1 MIKKI
6 LPFLC
11 SLAPLYAFG
20 DAGDPVDI
28 SSASVDSISIVS
40 SELSPNQY
48 GNVSNP
54 AWVGLTATNGVT
66 LGGNLML
73 LDTGTRQT
81 PTNSAGDLYIL
92 NTVGNTSGM
101 FGITSG
107 GNVSVSDSIS
117 IVAGRGLNLSA
128 AAGKVVNMSVAG
140 NVLANGSF
148 VVDGAASFSVTGTK
162 PGTNGT
168 ITSADLLSLRAG
180 TISVAGNIAQSQFAN
195 SVPLE
200 NRKLN
205 IEATSGALSFGGM
218 STYAP
223 TATIKSATTIT
234 STGAIQNSVGDMT
247 ILSSGNFVVSGAG
260 NGVQNTGSSL
270 TIDTTQNSGT
280 GTISIAGVLSSTGG
294 NLNITSKG
302 LSADSFVNAG
312 NAELNIDGVTSFA
325 NGMDLSGMLATS
337 VMNVTTNTLSLGVNN
352 LISNNKS
359 DVTLAVSGGAL
370 NAGTVVNGQLG
381 GNSNVSAKL
390 SLSGVGVSL
399 AAVQNYG
406 NLLQITNA
414 TQTTDDDI
422 GITDD
427 LRAAAGTQTNITAY
441 DELTVGGSV
450 VNSGNMSLRGKTVD
464 LATVTNTGAGSVL
477 NVLATAAG
485 GTVHISGVVTNENGT
500 TTINSQNATFDDV
513 VKNKSGTLT
522 IRGAGVGG
530 IALSVNEIAVEGGV
544 FNINSW
550 SGGVET
556 NALSVTGG
564 VLNFGD
570 TIYDVTTAGNVN
582 IGGNVYLAGE
592 SNTGTQDVRLNA
604 VGGNINF
611 TSDTAINIAGD
622 IIATDNT
629 SVRNATFDAPTISVN
644 AVNVQN
650 KGHVKFG
657 TDATSV
663 LDIVGALSVTNNG
676 KVDIY
681 SGTTVAGTI
690 TESDN
695 GLIKIYGPS
704 LIADAGAINIAD
716 GIYFDGST
724 TSIGMVID
732 DSLDAFTLKNT
743 QNNSDMTI
751 SGGISVSDDN
761 LLTLNSAHDVLIYGD
776 TDISGALDIDAANSV
791 VFNAP
796 ITTSGNATIALD
808 VNAKS
813 ISVTGITNDAT
824 AVLAAT
830 NGTFTTT
837 GAIVNND
844 ALSIFASGNISLLD
858 VTSNLGNVTIWS
870 DTGNVTAT
878 GDISVAD
885 GTFVIDGDIVT
896 LNSLELLGGTTT
908 VSASQKLSVVN
919 WLTLSG
925 NLVQGTAAHVALVG
939 GALKLAD
946 TTLVE
951 ASSLDITSGE
961 FIAKS
966 GATHYVITGLADLG
980 DAVTIAND
988 AITDIS
994 AATINASGDVINNGT
1009 LSLATTGVVSGVSF
1023 ENVINN
1029 GNLSIDT
1036 NGSFVA
1042 TSFNNGANATTTI
1055 ISDGMNLTGPSNIQK
1070 ALNIANN
1077 LYQNYSGTL
1086 VGGDV
1091 NIIKNNYTIS
1101 ASGVDVAGINQYGP
1115 SVMTINTSDLTVGGD
1130 INATNLT
1137 IAATPSNNWSNIAV
1151 GGNVSGGVK
1160 VYGLEHMT
1168 IGGDYVF
1175 DDNSLLHAAVLP
1187 YAVGS
1192 SLNSTT
1198 YNYWAD
1204 VSLNDDNTLGQI
1216 TNLDN
1221 NPNNALVHVG
1231 GRFISNISAIA
1242 NAPNGV
1248 AMDAPQ
1254 IGINLY
1260 NVVDQGKAIWL
1271 LYAENGLN
1279 DLAEKIRG
1287 LNVNFCNSD
1296 GSICFNYFDA
1306 YSSVANTNNNG
1317 TENELPIYLSVRDFD
1332 NNGTMD
1338 SLYIVFDSRF
1348 GGPATVFGTESV
1360 VDRTEGSSDG
1370 EKSAADALDNM
1381 IAGQLDNAG
1390 FNNDKLIDAIPGA
1403 FAGTN
1408 LSELANELYNRM
1420 EQYLVD
1426 RNGAPITNIARLVQP
1441 RELEQV
1447 AGSIALNE
1455 HTSFRDFEDRMF
1467 NEFIWNRNRSLNN
1480 AWFDAE
1486 FGFFRQNATD
1496 DKTITGNRFSFTAG
1510 FDWQSS
1516 NKTILGLM
1524 ARVSHMSGDNSDKM
1538 DLSYRPGETVAG
1550 HNKMTVAD
1558 TNIGVGGYLMHTL
1571 GFKTRVYGNAMLDLH
1586 LLDVSR
1592 EQNFVDNISGVGTD
1606 ISLISE
1612 WGLMHDWLNQYI
1624 VGNLYTRFG
1633 YNLGFDIKEKSA
1645 GDEYMR
1651 LKSDGYFILTPGY
1664 SLTAQKRIYT
1674 SPWFQLRPY
1683 ATIGIEYDLLGSPD
1697 VAKFKFAPADK
1708 YSEYD
1713 IDVNPLWANIGGGI
1727 EMLSANGAQV
1737 GFDYRYQ
1744 YNNYIQIHNL
1754 KLSGSLRF

>member
-11 SLAPLYAFG
+11 SLAPFYAFG

-28 SSASVDSISIVS
+28 ISSSVDSISIVS
-40 SELSPNQY
+40 STLSPNQY

-54 AWVGLTATNGVT
+54 AWVGLTVANGVT

-81 PTNSAGDLYIL
+81 PTNSAGDLYVL

-107 GNVSVSDSIS
+107 GDISVGDSIS
-117 IVAGRGLNLSA
+117 IVAGRGLKLGA
-128 AAGKVVNMSVAG
+128 EPGKVVNMSVAG
-140 NVLANGSF
+140 DVLANGAF
-148 VVDGAASFSVTGTK
+148 VVDGAASFNVAGTK
-162 PGTNGT
+162 PGANGT
-168 ITSADLLSLRAG
+168 IASANLLSLKAG
-180 TISVAGNIAQSQFAN
+180 TINIAGNIAQSQFAN
-195 SVPLE
+195 TVPAA
-200 NRKLN
+200 NKKLN
-205 IEATSGALSFGGM
+205 IETTNGSLSIGGL
-218 STYAP
+218 STYAS

-247 ILSSGNFVVSGAG
+247 ILSSGNFVVSGAS

-270 TIDTTQNSGT
+270 TINTTQNSGT
-280 GTISIAGVLSSTGG
+280 GIVNIAGTLGSTGG
-294 NLNITSKG
+294 HLNIASKG

-312 NAELNIDGVTSFA
+312 DAVLNIDGATSFA
-325 NGMDLSGMLATS
+325 NGMNLSGMAATS
-337 VMNVTTNTLSLGVNN
+337 VMSVTTNTLFLGTNN

-359 DVTLAVSGGAL
+359 LVNLTVSGGAL

-381 GNSNVSAKL
+381 GNSNASANL
-390 SLSGVGVSL
+390 YLSGVGVTL

-414 TQTTDDDI
+414 TETTDDDI
-422 GITDD
+422 TVAGDV
-427 LRAAAGTQTNITAY
+427 RAAAGTQTNITAY

-450 VNSGNMSLRGKTVD
+450 VNSGNMSLRGKSVD
-464 LATVTNTGAGSVL
+464 LATVTNTGAGAAL

-513 VKNKSGTLT
+513 VKNKSGTLN
-522 IRGAGVGG
+522 INGASIGGVT
-530 IALSVNEIAVEGGV
+530 LSIDTIAVEGGV

-556 NALSVTGG
+556 SALSVTGG
-564 VLNFGD
+564 VLNIGD
-570 TIYDVTTAGNVN
+570 TIYDVTTTGNVN
-582 IGGNVYLAGE
+582 IGGNVYLANS
-592 SNTGTQDVRLNA
+592 SNVGTQDVRLNA

-611 TSDTAINIAGD
+611 TSNTAINISGD

-629 SVRNATFDAPTISVN
+629 SLRNATFDAPTISAN
-644 AVNVQN
+644 AANVQN

-663 LDIVGALSVTNNG
+663 LDIVDALSVTNNG

-681 SGTTVAGTI
+681 SGTAVAGTI
-690 TESDN
+690 TESNN
-695 GLIKIYGPS
+695 GLIKVYGPS
-704 LIADAGAINIAD
+704 LIADAGTINIAD

-724 TSIGMVID
+724 TSIGIVVD
-732 DSLDAFTLKNT
+732 DSLDAFELKNT
-743 QNNSDMTI
+743 ANNFDMTI

-761 LLTLNSAHDVLIYGD
+761 LLTLNSAHDVLVYGD
-776 TDISGALDIDAANSV
+776 ANISGALDVDATNSV

-796 ITTSGNATIALD
+796 ITTNGNAATALD

-813 ISVTGITNDAT
+813 ISLAGITNNAT
-824 AVLAAT
+824 VALAAT
-830 NGTFTTT
+830 NGAFTSN
-837 GAIVNND
+837 GAIINND
-844 ALSIFASGNISLLD
+844 ALSISASGNISLVD
-858 VTSNLGNVTIWS
+858 VTSNSGSVTIVSDSGNVI
-870 DTGNVTAT
+870 AT
-878 GDISVAD
+878 GDVSVAD
-885 GTFVIDGDIVT
+885 GTFVIDGGIIT
-896 LNSLELLGGTTT
+896 LNSLELSGGTTT
-908 VSASQKLSVVN
+908 VSANQKLSVIN
-919 WLTLSG
+919 GLNLTG
-925 NLVQGTAAHVALVG
+925 DLVQGTATDVALIG
-939 GALKLAD
+939 GVLKLAD
-946 TTLVE
+946 TPLVE
-951 ASSLDITSGE
+951 TSSLDITSGE

-966 GATHYVITGLADLG
+966 GSVDYVIAGAANLG
-980 DAVTIAND
+980 DAVNIANG
-988 AITDIS
+988 AITNIS
-994 AATINASGDVINNGT
+994 ASTIDASGDVINNGT
-1009 LSLATTGVVSGVSF
+1009 LSLTTTGVVSGVSF

-1029 GNLSIDT
+1029 ANLSINT
-1036 NGSFVA
+1036 NGSFIA
-1042 TSFNNGANATTTI
+1042 TSFNNGANAKATI
-1055 ISDGMNLTGPSNIQK
+1055 ISNEMNLTGPSNIQS

-1077 LYQNYSGTL
+1077 LYQNYSGAL
-1086 VGGDV
+1086 SGGDV
-1091 NIIKNNYTIS
+1091 NIIKNNYTIY
-1101 ASGVDVAGINQYGP
+1101 ASGVDVAGIKQYGP
-1115 SVMTINTSDLTVGGD
+1115 SIMTINTSDLTVGGD

-1137 IAATPSNNWSNIAV
+1137 VAANPSNNWSNIAV
-1151 GGNVSGGVK
+1151 GGSVSGGVK
-1160 VYGLEHMT
+1160 IYGLEHMT
-1168 IGGDYVF
+1168 VGGDYVF
-1175 DDNSLLHAAVLP
+1175 NDNSLLHAAILP
-1187 YAVGS
+1187 YAAGP

-1198 YNYWAD
+1198 YNYWAN
-1204 VSLNDDNTLGQI
+1204 VSLNDDSTLGQI
-1216 TNLDN
+1216 TNIDN

-1242 NAPNGV
+1242 DAPNGV

-1306 YSSVANTNNNG
+1306 YSSVANANNNG
-1317 TENELPIYLSVRDFD
+1317 TENELPIYLSVRDND

-1348 GGPATVFGTESV
+1348 GGPAKVFDTESV
-1360 VDRTEGSSDG
+1360 IERTDDSSDG
-1370 EKSAADALDNM
+1370 EKSAANALDNM
-1381 IAGQLDNAG
+1381 ISGQLNNAG

-1420 EQYLVD
+1420 EQYLTD

-1447 AGSIALNE
+1447 AGSISLNE

-1480 AWFDAE
+1480 VWFDAD
-1486 FGFFRQNATD
+1486 FGLFRQNATD
-1496 DKTITGNRFSFTAG
+1496 DKTVTGNRFSLTAG

-1524 ARVSHMSGDNSDKM
+1524 ARISHMSGDNSDKM

-1558 TNIGVGGYLMHTL
+1558 TNIGIGGYLMHTL
-1571 GFKTRVYGNAMLDLH
+1571 GFKTRIYGNAMLDLH

-1592 EQNFVDNISGVGTD
+1592 EQNFVDDISGFGTD

-1633 YNLGFDIKEKSA
+1633 YNLGFDVKEKSA

-1683 ATIGIEYDLLGSPD
+1683 ATIGIEYDLLGAPD

>member
-11 SLAPLYAFG
+11 SLAPFYAFG

-28 SSASVDSISIVS
+28 TSSSVDSISIVS
-40 SELSPNQY
+40 STLSPNQY

-54 AWVGLTATNGVT
+54 AWVGLTVANGVT

-81 PTNSAGDLYIL
+81 PTNSAGDLYVL

-107 GNVSVSDSIS
+107 GDISVGDSIS
-117 IVAGRGLNLSA
+117 IVAGRGLKLGA
-128 AAGKVVNMSVAG
+128 EPGKVVNMSVAG
-140 NVLANGSF
+140 DVLANGAF
-148 VVDGAASFSVTGTK
+148 VVDGAASFNVAGTK
-162 PGTNGT
+162 PGANGT
-168 ITSADLLSLRAG
+168 IASANLLSLKAG
-180 TISVAGNIAQSQFAN
+180 TINIAGNIAQSQFAN
-195 SVPLE
+195 TVPAA
-200 NRKLN
+200 NKKLN
-205 IEATSGALSFGGM
+205 IETTNGALSIGGL
-218 STYAP
+218 STYAS

-270 TIDTTQNSGT
+270 TINTTQNSGT
-280 GTISIAGVLSSTGG
+280 GIVNIAGTLGSTGG
-294 NLNITSKG
+294 HLNIASKG

-312 NAELNIDGVTSFA
+312 DAVLNIDGATSFA
-325 NGMDLSGMLATS
+325 NGMNLSGMAATS
-337 VMNVTTNTLSLGVNN
+337 VMSVTTNTLSLGTNN

-359 DVTLAVSGGAL
+359 LVNLTVSGGAL

-381 GNSNVSAKL
+381 GNSNASANL
-390 SLSGVGVSL
+390 YLSGVGVTL

-414 TQTTDDDI
+414 TETTDDDI
-422 GITDD
+422 TVAGDV
-427 LRAAAGTQTNITAY
+427 RAAAGTQTNITAY

-450 VNSGNMSLRGKTVD
+450 VNSGNMSLRGKSVD
-464 LATVTNTGAGSVL
+464 LATVTNTGAGAAL
-477 NVLATAAG
+477 NVLATVAG

-513 VKNKSGTLT
+513 VKNKSGTLN
-522 IRGAGVGG
+522 INGAGIGG
-530 IALSVNEIAVEGGV
+530 VALSIDTIAVEGGV

-556 NALSVTGG
+556 SALSVTGG
-564 VLNFGD
+564 VLNIGD
-570 TIYDVTTAGNVN
+570 TIYDVTTTGNVN
-582 IGGNVYLAGE
+582 IGGNVYLANS
-592 SNTGTQDVRLNA
+592 SNVGTQDVRLNA

-611 TSDTAINIAGD
+611 TSNTAINISGD

-629 SVRNATFDAPTISVN
+629 SLRNATFDAPTISAN
-644 AVNVQN
+644 AANVQN

-663 LDIVGALSVTNNG
+663 LDIVDALSVTNNG

-681 SGTTVAGTI
+681 SGTAVAGTI
-690 TESDN
+690 TESNN
-695 GLIKIYGPS
+695 GLIKVYGPS

-724 TSIGMVID
+724 TSIGIVVD
-732 DSLDAFTLKNT
+732 DSLDAFELKNT
-743 QNNSDMTI
+743 ANNFDMTI

-761 LLTLNSAHDVLIYGD
+761 LLTLNSAHDVLVYGD
-776 TDISGALDIDAANSV
+776 ANISGALDVDATNSV

-796 ITTSGNATIALD
+796 ITTNGNAATALD

-813 ISVTGITNDAT
+813 ISLAGITNNAT
-824 AVLAAT
+824 VVLAAT
-830 NGTFTTT
+830 NGAFTSN
-837 GAIVNND
+837 GAIINND
-844 ALSIFASGNISLLD
+844 ALSISASGNISLVD
-858 VTSNLGNVTIWS
+858 VTSNSGSVTIVS
-870 DTGNVTAT
+870 DSGNVTAT
-878 GDISVAD
+878 GDVSVAD
-885 GTFVIDGDIVT
+885 GTFVIDGGIIT
-896 LNSLELLGGTTT
+896 LNSLELSGGTTT
-908 VSASQKLSVVN
+908 VSANQKLSVIN
-919 WLTLSG
+919 GLNLTG
-925 NLVQGTAAHVALVG
+925 DLVQGTATDVALIG
-939 GALKLAD
+939 GVLKLAD
-946 TTLVE
+946 TPLVE
-951 ASSLDITSGE
+951 TSSLDITSGE

-966 GATHYVITGLADLG
+966 GSVDYVIAGAANLG
-980 DAVTIAND
+980 DAVNIANG
-988 AITDIS
+988 AITNIS
-994 AATINASGDVINNGT
+994 ASTIDASGDVINNGT
-1009 LSLATTGVVSGVSF
+1009 LSLTTTGVVSGVSF

-1029 GNLSIDT
+1029 ANLSINT
-1036 NGSFVA
+1036 NGSFIA
-1042 TSFNNGANATTTI
+1042 TSFNNGANAKATI
-1055 ISDGMNLTGPSNIQK
+1055 ISNEMNLTGPSNIQS
-1070 ALNIANN
+1070 ALNIVNN
-1077 LYQNYSGTL
+1077 LYQNYSGAL
-1086 VGGDV
+1086 SGGDV
-1091 NIIKNNYTIS
+1091 NIIKNNYTIY
-1101 ASGVDVAGINQYGP
+1101 ASGVDVAGIKQYGP
-1115 SVMTINTSDLTVGGD
+1115 SIMTINTSDLTVGGD

-1137 IAATPSNNWSNIAV
+1137 VAANPSNNWSNIAV
-1151 GGNVSGGVK
+1151 GGSVSGGVK
-1160 VYGLEHMT
+1160 IYGLEHMT
-1168 IGGDYVF
+1168 VGGDYVF
-1175 DDNSLLHAAVLP
+1175 NDNSLLHAAILP
-1187 YAVGS
+1187 YAAGP

-1254 IGINLY
+1254 IGVNLY

-1306 YSSVANTNNNG
+1306 YSSVANANNNG
-1317 TENELPIYLSVRDFD
+1317 TENELPIYLSVRDND

-1348 GGPATVFGTESV
+1348 GGPAKVFDTESV
-1360 VDRTEGSSDG
+1360 IERTDDSSDG
-1370 EKSAADALDNM
+1370 EKSAANALDNM
-1381 IAGQLDNAG
+1381 ISGQLNNAG

-1420 EQYLVD
+1420 EQYLTD

-1447 AGSIALNE
+1447 AGSISLNE

-1467 NEFIWNRNRSLNN
+1467 NEFIWNRNRSLSN
-1480 AWFDAE
+1480 AWFDAD
-1486 FGFFRQNATD
+1486 FGLFRQNATD
-1496 DKTITGNRFSFTAG
+1496 DKTVTGNRFSLTAG

-1524 ARVSHMSGDNSDKM
+1524 ARISHMSGDNSDKI

-1633 YNLGFDIKEKSA
+1633 YNLGFDVKEKSA